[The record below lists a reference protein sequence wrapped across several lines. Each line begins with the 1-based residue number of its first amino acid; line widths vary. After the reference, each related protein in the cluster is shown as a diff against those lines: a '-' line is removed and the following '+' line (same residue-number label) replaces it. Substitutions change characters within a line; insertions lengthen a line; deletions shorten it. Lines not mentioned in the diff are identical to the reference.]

1 MTSTKQKSIV
11 YRIFDYEGK
20 MIEGH
25 ESTISVEHYRNGN
38 LAVCVHPIAK
48 EFKDE
53 DFVITVNLGVAPT
66 DCACAFIDDNN
77 NPYALK
83 WIEENQLGELTGR
96 VEASGFWIYH
106 EVRFDLDKL
115 ASFARQE

>member
-1 MTSTKQKSIV
+1 MIDSKQKTIV
-11 YRIFDYEGK
+11 YRVFNCEGK

-25 ESTISVEHYRNGN
+25 VSTISIEHYRNGN

-48 EFKDE
+48 EFEDE
-53 DFVITVNLGVAPT
+53 EFIITVNLDVMST
-66 DCACAFIDDNN
+66 DQACAFIDDNN
-77 NPYALK
+77 NPYVLK

-106 EVRFDLDKL
+106 EVRFDLAKL
-115 ASFARQE
+115 ALYAE